1 MIYYPY
7 PSDKPNK
14 KFYIYTKSGKKIYF
28 GDSRYEHYTQGHLDE
43 KRKNNYINRH
53 SRYEDFNDPDS
64 AGFWSFRFLWLYR
77 TYNKAYEEIYK
88 FLKNRNII

>member
-14 KFYIYTKSGKKIYF
+14 KFYVYTKSGKKIYF
-28 GDSRYEHYTQGHLDE
+28 GDANYEHYTQGHLDE
-43 KRKNNYINRH
+43 KRKNNYIKRH
-53 SRYEDFNDPDS
+53 SRNEDFNNPDS

-77 TYNKAYEEIYK
+77 TYNKAYTEINK
-88 FLKNRNII
+88 FLKKHNII

>member
-7 PSDKPNK
+7 PSDKQTRN
-14 KFYIYTKSGKKIYF
+14 FIFTLSQVKKIYI
-28 GDSRYEHYTQGHLDE
+28 GDSRYERYTQGHVDE

-64 AGFWSFRFLWLYR
+64 AGFWSFRFLWLCR
-77 TYNKAYEEIYK
+77 AYNKAYEEIYK
-88 FLKNRNII
+88 F